1 MGFNFRERANPVLY
15 LGNEVIAMVEK
26 KSYEKPS
33 VHTLGEVSEV
43 TMQNSWED
51 TPNSM
56 PASPQV

>member
-1 MGFNFRERANPVLY
+1 
-15 LGNEVIAMVEK
+15 MVEK